1 MLSIKKRHMRN
12 CHVLTLFAI
21 LTLVIFTI
29 ATIHQQLQA
38 NAQIVTSIQNQT
50 NGHSQSSICINDVCT
65 NGTCINDSC
74 ETSIR
79 CINGK
84 CESSSAIT
92 NKFP

>member
-1 MLSIKKRHMRN
+1 MRN
-12 CHVLTLFAI
+12 YPVLTLSAGLTLAI
-21 LTLVIFTI
+21 LFMI
-29 ATIHQQLQA
+29 ATIYQHLQA
-38 NAQIVTSIQNQT
+38 NAQTVTSIQNLT

-65 NGTCINDSC
+65 NDTCTNDSC